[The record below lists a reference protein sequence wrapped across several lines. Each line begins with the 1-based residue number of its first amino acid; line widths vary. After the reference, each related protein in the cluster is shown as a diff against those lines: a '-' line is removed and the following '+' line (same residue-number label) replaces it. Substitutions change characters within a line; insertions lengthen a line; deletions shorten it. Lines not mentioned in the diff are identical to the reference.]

1 MRWFQDG
8 RPIEVT
14 VDDWFPC
21 DPATGRPA
29 FSHAKVQPAFASC
42 HQSAPKAEM
51 QRMYGG
57 LMRAASPPS
66 PHTHPAYYA
75 LG

>member
-1 MRWFQDG
+1 MDTPQAIFGADPEAQAAQGKYTVRWFQDG

-29 FSHAKVQPAFASC
+29 FSHAKVRTVPV
-42 HQSAPKAEM
+42 
-51 QRMYGG
+51 
-57 LMRAASPPS
+57 
-66 PHTHPAYYA
+66 
-75 LG
+75 